1 LECFVAVIELINIS
15 KRYYLSES
23 IYVDALMDINLSID
37 RGEILILMGPSGS
50 GKTTLLN
57 IIGTLDKPT
66 SGRVIV
72 EGRDVTGL
80 DEDELSEFR
89 LRRVGFVFQQYNLLQ
104 TLTALENVE
113 LPMLMSGLYT
123 RDEAETK
130 ARLLLDLVGV
140 GDGANN
146 KPSQLSGGQ
155 QQRVAVARAISMN
168 PSFVIMDEPTGA
180 IDAASAAQLLSLI
193 KAMNALGK
201 TFIIATHNPEVAR
214 IGGRIATLRS
224 GRLLEGGAVE
234 HPMEEVDVRRIAS
247 TYRRC
252 LDIDLLALKR
262 ISDASEVD
270 RIEEE
275 INSVSSFLG
284 DN

>member
-1 LECFVAVIELINIS
+1 
-15 KRYYLSES
+15 
-23 IYVDALMDINLSID
+23 
-37 RGEILILMGPSGS
+37 
-50 GKTTLLN
+50 
-57 IIGTLDKPT
+57 
-66 SGRVIV
+66 
-72 EGRDVTGL
+72 
-80 DEDELSEFR
+80 
-89 LRRVGFVFQQYNLLQ
+89 
-104 TLTALENVE
+104 
-113 LPMLMSGLYT
+113 MSGLYT

-140 GDGANN
+140 GDRANN

-262 ISDASEVD
+262 RSDASEVD